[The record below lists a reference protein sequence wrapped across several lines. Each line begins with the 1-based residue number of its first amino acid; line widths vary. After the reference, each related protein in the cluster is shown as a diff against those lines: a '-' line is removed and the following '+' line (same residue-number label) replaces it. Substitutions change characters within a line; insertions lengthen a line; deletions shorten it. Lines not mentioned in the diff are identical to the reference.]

1 MIILK
6 RLKDKVVLVTGSGRG
21 FGRAMALAYAIE
33 GASVVAVARTIS
45 ELKDLKNV
53 VKNHGGDCHIL
64 SIDLSK
70 IEDMVRL
77 RDTVDC
83 VYGRLDVLV
92 NNAATFAFKVF
103 DDVTI
108 DDWEKT
114 MAVNLRAPFVLSKLF
129 FPMMKRQGKGS
140 IINISSK
147 SAEIG
152 FIAEIEYC
160 PSKYGIEGFTQCLA
174 LELKTYNIA
183 VNSLNVSASPGK
195 KLKPGGITLSQLK
208 EMKNVTWEQYADDKS
223 MVEAFSD
230 AWVFLAMQDASG
242 ITGQRFVTR
251 ELAEYL
257 KKHGVEAAL
266 ANWKGKL
273 TKAIYVTYNMPEK
286 VVYQTPKG
294 EFKELILK

>member
-1 MIILK
+1 
-6 RLKDKVVLVTGSGRG
+6 
-21 FGRAMALAYAIE
+21 
-33 GASVVAVARTIS
+33 
-45 ELKDLKNV
+45 
-53 VKNHGGDCHIL
+53 
-64 SIDLSK
+64 
-70 IEDMVRL
+70 MVRL

-83 VYGRLDVLV
+83 VYGCLDVLV

-174 LELKTYNIA
+174 LELKPYNIA

-195 KLKPGGITLSQLK
+195 KLKPGGITMSQLK
-208 EMKNVTWEQYADDKS
+208 EMKKITREQYADDKS

-230 AWVFLAMQDASG
+230 AWVFLAIQDASS

-273 TKAIYVTYNMPEK
+273 TKAIYVAYNMPEK
-286 VVYQTPKG
+286 VVYQTPQG
-294 EFKELILK
+294 DFKELILK